1 MSKVLAII
9 CEYNP
14 FHNGHLYQLTESIKA
29 VSPDFVVCIM
39 SGNFVERGN
48 TALINKWARTEMA
61 LRSGVDMV
69 VELPTIYAISSA
81 ENFAAGSIKILDS
94 LKCDTCLSFGS
105 ECGDVTTLSKFA
117 KILLEEPP
125 EYITMLNHELSKGLS
140 FPKARENA
148 MLLYINNIRTS
159 ANILSGSNNIL
170 GIEYLKQI
178 MKQNT
183 SISPFT
189 IKRTGTEYNSLSTLN
204 NMASSTAIRE
214 MLVQKKSIK
223 NLVPKSAYSILKDEL
238 GNGRYVLDISKF
250 EREIIYK
257 LRCMSIEQIANLPDV
272 TEGLEYKIKEAA
284 NACNTLDSLVFMV
297 KSKRYTLTRI
307 NRIMLYALLD
317 ITKQDY
323 INSQKVAPYL
333 RILGLSEN
341 GKSLL
346 SELSKNKK
354 LNVVTSV
361 KSFLEDGK
369 NNNNSKIL
377 KSMLQKDIL
386 ATNIYT
392 LGYTKN
398 PAANLDYTQKIIV
411 V

>member
-1 MSKVLAII
+1 M
-9 CEYNP
+9 
-14 FHNGHLYQLTESIKA
+14 
-29 VSPDFVVCIM
+29 
-39 SGNFVERGN
+39 
-48 TALINKWARTEMA
+48 
-61 LRSGVDMV
+61 
-69 VELPTIYAISSA
+69 
-81 ENFAAGSIKILDS
+81 
-94 LKCDTCLSFGS
+94 
-105 ECGDVTTLSKFA
+105 
-117 KILLEEPP
+117 
-125 EYITMLNHELSKGLS
+125 
-140 FPKARENA
+140 
-148 MLLYINNIRTS
+148 
-159 ANILSGSNNIL
+159 
-170 GIEYLKQI
+170 
-178 MKQNT
+178 
-183 SISPFT
+183 
-189 IKRTGTEYNSLSTLN
+189 
-204 NMASSTAIRE
+204 
-214 MLVQKKSIK
+214 
-223 NLVPKSAYSILKDEL
+223 
-238 GNGRYVLDISKF
+238 DISKF

-323 INSQKVAPYL
+323 INSQKVTPYL